1 MRWRAS
7 PMSGRPEVNA
17 VVAGD
22 GKAVWARS
30 PRPSLALVKPAA
42 PQTVSLMRRATVDF
56 ATANGAPTPVLD
68 DIALAVSEAATNA
81 VKHADV
87 SGGEG
92 IVELTAAIAD
102 DWVEVR
108 IRDRGKGFGT
118 RPSDGLGLGLS
129 IIASVSVYL
138 TICQEGHG
146 TEVRMRF
153 PLPR

>member
-1 MRWRAS
+1 MVSR
-7 PMSGRPEVNA
+7 E
-17 VVAGD
+17 GD
-22 GKAVWARS
+22 PATAES
-30 PRPSLALVKPAA
+30 PRPSLALVKPAE
-42 PQTVSLMRRATVDF
+42 PKTVSLMRRASVEF
-56 ATANGAPTPVLD
+56 ASAHGATSAVLD

-81 VKHADV
+81 VKHANLDELDG
-87 SGGEG
+87 SDG
-92 IVELTAAIAD
+92 IVELTASVAD
-102 DWVEVR
+102 DWVDIR

-129 IIASVSVYL
+129 IIASVAVHL

>member
-1 MRWRAS
+1 MA
-7 PMSGRPEVNA
+7 A
-17 VVAGD
+17 VVSRLPDPA
-22 GKAVWARS
+22 AASSARA
-30 PRPSLALVKPAA
+30 SLALVKPAE
-42 PQTVSLMRRATVDF
+42 PQTVSAMRRATVEF
-56 ATANGAPTPVLD
+56 ATDHGAPSAILD

-81 VKHADV
+81 VKHANVAGD
-87 SGGEG
+87 EG

-102 DWVEVR
+102 EWVDIR

-129 IIASVSVYL
+129 IIASVAVYL

>member
-1 MRWRAS
+1 MLS
-7 PMSGRPEVNA
+7 A
-17 VVAGD
+17 VDTATTE
-22 GKAVWARS
+22 S
-30 PRPSLALVKPAA
+30 LRPSLALVKPAE
-42 PQTVSLMRRATVDF
+42 PRTVGVLRRASVEF
-56 ATANGAPTPVLD
+56 ATTHGAPSPVVD

-81 VKHADV
+81 IKHAYV
-87 SGGEG
+87 AGGDG

-102 DWVEVR
+102 DWVDVR
-108 IRDRGKGFGT
+108 VRDRGKGFGT

>member
-1 MRWRAS
+1 MAAGLRSDGEMATGS
-7 PMSGRPEVNA
+7 PL
-17 VVAGD
+17 
-22 GKAVWARS
+22 
-30 PRPSLALVKPAA
+30 RPSLALVKPAE
-42 PQTVSLMRRATVDF
+42 PQTVSVMRRATAEF
-56 ATANGAPTPVLD
+56 AASHGAPSAIAD

-81 VKHADV
+81 VKHANV

-92 IVELTAAIAD
+92 IVELTAVIAD
-102 DWVEVR
+102 DWVDVR

>member
-1 MRWRAS
+1 MTTVSSSRRDPAATEC
-7 PMSGRPEVNA
+7 PPT
-17 VVAGD
+17 
-22 GKAVWARS
+22 
-30 PRPSLALVKPAA
+30 SLALVKPAEA
-42 PQTVSLMRRATVDF
+42 MTVSALRRATVAF
-56 ATANGAPTPVLD
+56 AFAHGAPSPVRD

-81 VKHADV
+81 VKHANV
-87 SGGEG
+87 TGGDG
-92 IVELTAAIAD
+92 IVELTATVAD
-102 DWVEVR
+102 DWLDVR

-118 RPSDGLGLGLS
+118 RQSDGLGLGLS

>member
-1 MRWRAS
+1 MLGSGGEAS
-7 PMSGRPEVNA
+7 ATTSA
-17 VVAGD
+17 
-22 GKAVWARS
+22 
-30 PRPSLALVKPAA
+30 RPSLALVKAA
-42 PQTVSLMRRATVDF
+42 EPRTVSVMRRATVEF
-56 ATANGAPTPVLD
+56 ATAHGAPSAVVD

-81 VKHADV
+81 VKHANV

-102 DWVEVR
+102 DWVDVR

>member
-1 MRWRAS
+1 VAALV
-7 PMSGRPEVNA
+7 GRQSDPAATESA
-17 VVAGD
+17 
-22 GKAVWARS
+22 
-30 PRPSLALVKPAA
+30 RPSLALLKPAE
-42 PQTVSLMRRATVDF
+42 PQTVSALRRASVEF
-56 ATANGAPTPVLD
+56 ASDHGAPAAILD

-81 VKHADV
+81 VKHANV
-87 SGGEG
+87 PGSEG

-102 DWVEVR
+102 DWVDIR

-129 IIASVSVYL
+129 IIASVAVYL

>member
-1 MRWRAS
+1 MAAVAS
-7 PMSGRPEVNA
+7 RQPDP
-17 VVAGD
+17 AG
-22 GKAVWARS
+22 AES
-30 PRPSLALVKPAA
+30 PRPSLALVKPAE
-42 PQTVSLMRRATVDF
+42 PQTVSALRRATVEF
-56 ATANGAPTPVLD
+56 ASDHGAPSAVVD

-81 VKHADV
+81 VKHANV

-92 IVELTAAIAD
+92 IVELTAAVAD
-102 DWVEVR
+102 DWIDIR

-129 IIASVSVYL
+129 IIASVAVYL

>member
-1 MRWRAS
+1 MTAVL
-7 PMSGRPEVNA
+7 SGE
-17 VVAGD
+17 GD
-22 GKAVWARS
+22 TAATTS
-30 PRPSLALVKPAA
+30 ARPSLALLKPAE
-42 PQTVSLMRRATVDF
+42 PRTVTVLRRATVEF
-56 ATANGAPTPVLD
+56 AVAHGAPTNLRD

-81 VKHADV
+81 VKHANV
-87 SGGEG
+87 SGGDG
-92 IVELTAAIAD
+92 IVELTATVAD
-102 DWVEVR
+102 DWLDVR

-118 RPSDGLGLGLS
+118 RESDGLGLGLS

>member
-1 MRWRAS
+1 
-7 PMSGRPEVNA
+7 MSSRDDLA
-17 VVAGD
+17 AD
-22 GKAVWARS
+22 G
-30 PRPSLALVKPAA
+30 PRPSLALVKAA
-42 PQTVSLMRRATVDF
+42 EPRTVTALRRATVDF
-56 ATANGAPTPVLD
+56 ATSNGAPSAVVD

-81 VKHADV
+81 VKHANV

-102 DWVEVR
+102 DWVDIR

-129 IIASVSVYL
+129 IIASVAVYL

>member
-1 MRWRAS
+1 MGGVV
-7 PMSGRPEVNA
+7 GRQPDPA
-17 VVAGD
+17 ATGS
-22 GKAVWARS
+22 A
-30 PRPSLALVKPAA
+30 RPSLALVKAA
-42 PQTVSLMRRATVDF
+42 EPPTVSAMRRAAVEF
-56 ATANGAPTPVLD
+56 ASAHGAPSPVLD

-81 VKHADV
+81 VKHANV

-92 IVELTAAIAD
+92 IVELTAAVAD
-102 DWVEVR
+102 DWVDVR

-129 IIASVSVYL
+129 IIASVAVYL

>member
-1 MRWRAS
+1 MAALLSRL
-7 PMSGRPEVNA
+7 
-17 VVAGD
+17 GD
-22 GKAVWARS
+22 TSAPQS
-30 PRPSLALVKPAA
+30 PRASLALVKPAE
-42 PQTVSLMRRATVDF
+42 PRTVTALRRATVEF
-56 ATANGAPTPVLD
+56 ATAQGAPAAVVD

-81 VKHADV
+81 VKHANV
-87 SGGEG
+87 TGGEG

-102 DWVEVR
+102 DWVDVR

>member
-1 MRWRAS
+1 VTPVLS
-7 PMSGRPEVNA
+7 
-17 VVAGD
+17 GD
-22 GKAVWARS
+22 GDTAAAP
-30 PRPSLALVKPAA
+30 PRTSLALVKPAE
-42 PQTVSLMRRATVDF
+42 PRTVSVMRRATVEF
-56 ATANGAPTPVLD
+56 ATAHGAPSAILD

-81 VKHADV
+81 VKHANV
-87 SGGEG
+87 AGGDG

-102 DWVEVR
+102 DWVDVR

>member
-1 MRWRAS
+1 MA
-7 PMSGRPEVNA
+7 A
-17 VVAGD
+17 VVSRQPDPA
-22 GKAVWARS
+22 ATELLL
-30 PRPSLALVKPAA
+30 PSLALLKPAE
-42 PQTVSLMRRATVDF
+42 PQTVSALRRASVEF
-56 ATANGAPTPVLD
+56 ATDHGAPAAVVD

-81 VKHADV
+81 VKHANV

-92 IVELTAAIAD
+92 IVELTAAVAD
-102 DWVEVR
+102 DWIDIR

-129 IIASVSVYL
+129 IIASVAVYL

>member
-1 MRWRAS
+1 MLSSQGEPATA
-7 PMSGRPEVNA
+7 E
-17 VVAGD
+17 
-22 GKAVWARS
+22 S
-30 PRPSLALVKPAA
+30 PRPSLALLKPAE
-42 PQTVSLMRRATVDF
+42 PRTVSVMRRATVAF
-56 ATANGAPTPVLD
+56 ATSHGAPTPVVE

-81 VKHADV
+81 VKHANV
-87 SGGEG
+87 TGGEG
-92 IVELTAAIAD
+92 IVELTAAVAD
-102 DWVEVR
+102 DWVDVR

>member
-1 MRWRAS
+1 MAAVLAS
-7 PMSGRPEVNA
+7 DGDTSSAKAPSG
-17 VVAGD
+17 
-22 GKAVWARS
+22 
-30 PRPSLALVKPAA
+30 SLALVKPAV
-42 PQTVSLMRRATVDF
+42 PETIGLLRRATVEF
-56 ATANGAPTPVLD
+56 AAVHGAPVAIVD

-81 VKHADV
+81 VKHANV
-87 SGGEG
+87 AGGEG
-92 IVELTAAIAD
+92 IVELTAAVAD
-102 DWVEVR
+102 DWIDIRV
-108 IRDRGKGFGT
+108 RDRGKGFGT

>member
-1 MRWRAS
+1 MA
-7 PMSGRPEVNA
+7 A
-17 VVAGD
+17 VVSREGD
-22 GKAVWARS
+22 PATAES
-30 PRPSLALVKPAA
+30 LRPALALVKPAE
-42 PQTVSLMRRATVDF
+42 PRTVSLMRRSAVEF
-56 ATANGAPTPVLD
+56 AAAHGAPREVLD

-81 VKHADV
+81 VKHANLDGRE
-87 SGGEG
+87 GGEG

-102 DWVEVR
+102 DWVDIR
-108 IRDRGKGFGT
+108 IRDRGEGFGT

-129 IIASVSVYL
+129 IIASVAVYL